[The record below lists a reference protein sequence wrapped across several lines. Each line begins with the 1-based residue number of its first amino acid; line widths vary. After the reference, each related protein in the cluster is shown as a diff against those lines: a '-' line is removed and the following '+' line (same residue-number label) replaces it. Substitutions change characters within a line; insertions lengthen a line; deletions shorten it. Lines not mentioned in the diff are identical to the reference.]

1 MPSVIY
7 FNSYLCYLTEYLP
20 LSTYQF
26 GQTEYHPS
34 VLSYYLQLF
43 YFLILFNKLTKL
55 TSDSLLIEKLVLSS
69 EHFFYPLTKALV
81 FFFFFPLFGAKGIIF
96 FTFQSLAMRILC
108 GKQKILFKC
117 CLINE

>member
-81 FFFFFPLFGAKGIIF
+81 FFFFFFHFLEPKALFSSHF
-96 FTFQSLAMRILC
+96 NHWQSGYYVVNRKYYLNAV
-108 GKQKILFKC
+108 
-117 CLINE
+117 

>member
-1 MPSVIY
+1 MPSVIH

-34 VLSYYLQLF
+34 VLSFYLQLF

-55 TSDSLLIEKLVLSS
+55 TSNSLLIEKLVLSS
-69 EHFFYPLTKALV
+69 EHFFLPFDKGTCI
-81 FFFFFPLFGAKGIIF
+81 FFSLFGAKGIIF
-96 FTFQSLAMRILC
+96 FTFQSLAIRILC